1 MTTEEKKRCL
11 ENYRTEQKELKRF
24 AKEYGCMLDLE
35 RLIGTGSTKTAK
47 TAQNDIQAEKIRL
60 CKSVSRI
67 LKHKRKIEQEI
78 DRLEDG
84 TQALILRYRYIDG
97 LNWEE
102 ISEQLNYSFRSV
114 HYMHNKALRDIA
126 I

>member
-1 MTTEEKKRCL
+1 MSKEEKKKWL
-11 ENYRTEQKELKRF
+11 ENYRVEQKELARF
-24 AKEYGCMLDLE
+24 AGEFGRMLNFE
-35 RLIGTGSTKTAK
+35 KIIG
-47 TAQNDIQAEKIRL
+47 NDSVQTVKNVREEIRAEKIRL
-60 CKSVSRI
+60 CRSVSRM

-84 TQALILRYRYIDG
+84 VEALILRYRYIDG

-102 ISEQLNYSFRSV
+102 ITERLNYSSRSV
-114 HYMHNKALRDIA
+114 HYMHNRALQKIA